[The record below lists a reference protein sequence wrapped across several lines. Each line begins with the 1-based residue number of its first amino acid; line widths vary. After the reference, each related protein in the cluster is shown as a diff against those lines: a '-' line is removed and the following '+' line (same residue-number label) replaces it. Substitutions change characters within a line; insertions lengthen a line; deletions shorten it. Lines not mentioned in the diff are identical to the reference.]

1 MTLCMGL
8 IFGATAQNVEKS
20 KFFNNTYIG
29 IDGGIISAIA
39 QPDVHSYFESAL
51 PTFGIELG
59 KNVTPV
65 VGFSIAEQSQF
76 NFADRT
82 IVRTNTIG
90 NLKINLNNMFSAY
103 DGSPDVVE
111 VILVPGIGWMH
122 EFCESNDPNYMTYNT
137 GLEVN
142 FNMGK
147 AKAWQINL
155 RPTVVWNNRE
165 GTGMG
170 FYESKA
176 DLRVACG
183 LLYKFG
189 YKNSKGQT
197 VHNFTLVDDCVSN
210 EEYQQLLDEYNVL
223 LNRTPDTVIV
233 EKTVF
238 VEKVIDETVPMNLV
252 ICFDKGSSSISN
264 LKETQIV
271 SFANSV
277 KDGMTVKVI
286 GSADTGTGNYEKNRE
301 LADQRANAVA
311 DILYQNGV
319 KNIEIGVSLD
329 VDRDPSTSRCA
340 IVEVVR

>member
-1 MTLCMGL
+1 M
-8 IFGATAQNVEKS
+8 
-20 KFFNNTYIG
+20 
-29 IDGGIISAIA
+29 
-39 QPDVHSYFESAL
+39 
-51 PTFGIELG
+51 
-59 KNVTPV
+59 
-65 VGFSIAEQSQF
+65 
-76 NFADRT
+76 
-82 IVRTNTIG
+82 
-90 NLKINLNNMFSAY
+90 
-103 DGSPDVVE
+103 
-111 VILVPGIGWMH
+111 
-122 EFCESNDPNYMTYNT
+122 
-137 GLEVN
+137 
-142 FNMGK
+142 
-147 AKAWQINL
+147 
-155 RPTVVWNNRE
+155 
-165 GTGMG
+165 
-170 FYESKA
+170 
-176 DLRVACG
+176 
-183 LLYKFG
+183 
-189 YKNSKGQT
+189 
-197 VHNFTLVDDCVSN
+197 
-210 EEYQQLLDEYNVL
+210 DEYNVL